1 MKLTNSILP
10 RKASM
15 DEKITFPMDRPV
27 MQSFDE
33 QNYSDVLSKYEAL

>member
-10 RKASM
+10 RKASI
-15 DEKITFPMDRPV
+15 EKKITFPMDRPV
-27 MQSFDE
+27 MQNFDE

>member
-10 RKASM
+10 RKASI

-27 MQSFDE
+27 MQSFE
-33 QNYSDVLSKYEAL
+33 NKTIVMF